1 MHQTLSDAY
10 KRLDRLRNPDQIKPR
25 LTGIACNVC
34 LRWSR
39 QQGVLAILV
48 SFQDLESPARL
59 EVISSRDS
67 FEMLVVH
74 LVHAT

>member
-1 MHQTLSDAY
+1 MQQTHSDAY
-10 KRLDRLRNPDQIKPR
+10 QRLDRLRHPDQIKPW
-25 LTGIACNVC
+25 LAGIACNVR

-67 FEMLVVH
+67 FEMLGVH